1 MKTRLKRRCDSA
13 LTALLGVLAEIASN
27 MISSVAKSADMGL
40 EPVRSSKIIK
50 LAKGLN
56 KACNFMRYALPAG
69 KSVASALKLA
79 NESVNAI
86 SRLSRGGTK
95 LSILGLVGPAL
106 STINSIRKL
115 VNVVSGKD
123 QHSSFDSADALKRY
137 NKRLNKIMR
146 HDSALRVYRKHM
158 DLDAKAMLVSA
169 RNSLASEIGKLI
181 DGIKAGQ
188 KKLPKDAQK
197 KLDKPIKMLMKVQ
210 SKIKVDE
217 PSKLQKALAVAIPIL
232 EKAMPYIKKYAP
244 MLGPV
249 GVIAAGVLG
258 WALSAKKVISFIK
271 SLKEKS
277 K

>member
-1 MKTRLKRRCDSA
+1 MDVRLKRRCDSV
-13 LTALLGVLAEIASN
+13 LTSLLGALAEIASN
-27 MISSVAKSADMGL
+27 MILRVAKDADMGL

-50 LAKGLN
+50 LSKGLI
-56 KACNFMRYALPAG
+56 KACKFMRYALPAG

-79 NESVNAI
+79 TESVDAI

-95 LSILGLVGPAL
+95 LSILGLVGPAI

-123 QHSSFDSADALKRY
+123 THSSFDSADALKRY

-146 HDSALRVYRKHM
+146 HDSALRVYRKHI

-169 RNSLASEIGKLI
+169 RNSLASGIGKLI
-181 DGIKAGQ
+181 DGIKSGQ
-188 KKLPKDAQK
+188 KKLPKDVQK

-244 MLGPV
+244 ILGPV